1 MTVIERKAEMGGIG
15 KSPSAGAARHE
26 ASVARASAMS
36 PIRDFVH
43 GTSSLILPAGWQ
55 RRMQMKRYSLPMI
68 AFALLVAVLG
78 NPGIAMACNKIIG
91 T

>member
-1 MTVIERKAEMGGIG
+1 
-15 KSPSAGAARHE
+15 
-26 ASVARASAMS
+26 
-36 PIRDFVH
+36 
-43 GTSSLILPAGWQ
+43 
-55 RRMQMKRYSLPMI
+55 MKRYSLPMI